1 MFLCASN
8 FGWTPEQ
15 VKELSTE
22 ELRLLF
28 KAGNK
33 LSPKIDLGDK
43 TGKGLGA
50 GSSQPSS
57 EGDVKRFLQKI
68 GQKG

>member
-15 VKELSTE
+15 VKELSSE

-28 KAGNK
+28 KAGNRLAPK
-33 LSPKIDLGDK
+33 LDLGDK
-43 TGKGLGA
+43 TGAMPGQSKV
-50 GSSQPSS
+50 SN
-57 EGDVKRFLQKI
+57 EDDVKRFLQKI
-68 GQKG
+68 GKR